1 MGMLIADAGQSAGM
15 GRFRPIVTPYLRPC
29 LAHGSRT
36 GDCIMRRDLS
46 PNVIYGAIAVL
57 LIVVG
62 AVGYALWR
70 DSQTQTIEFSVGENG
85 VSITEG

>member
-1 MGMLIADAGQSAGM
+1 
-15 GRFRPIVTPYLRPC
+15 
-29 LAHGSRT
+29 
-36 GDCIMRRDLS
+36 MRRDLS